1 MRKPERHGLTMLEVL
16 IALVILGIIATL
28 FGQSSWI
35 AQKSSGKSVDWVQ
48 EGIVIE
54 KTIENLRIGHTL
66 IGLQT
71 LDSTWTDRTGQYA
84 LLLTAKGS
92 APLAAECPGY
102 PVANLAR
109 IAICARRTTTNDSLA
124 VTTFLWVP

>member
-66 IGLQT
+66 SGLQT
-71 LDSTWTDRTGQYA
+71 LDSTWTDQTGQYSV
-84 LLLTAKGS
+84 LMTAKGS

-102 PVANLAR
+102 PVSNLAR
-109 IAICARRTTTNDSLA
+109 IAICARRTSAHDSIA